1 MTDLIAGLGIAIV
14 LEGMLW
20 ALAPDFARRIVREM
34 DRLEGK
40 QLQAAAWGLVAF
52 GLFLVW
58 LTRG

>member
-20 ALAPDFARRIVREM
+20 ALAPDLARRIVREM
-34 DRLEGK
+34 AELKGQ
-40 QLQAAAWGLVAF
+40 QLQAASWGLVAV

-58 LTRG
+58 STRG

>member
-1 MTDLIAGLGIAIV
+1 MMDLIAGLGIAIV

-20 ALAPDFARRIVREM
+20 ALAPDFARRMVREM
-34 DRLEGK
+34 SQLEGK
-40 QLQAAAWGLVAF
+40 RLQTAAWGMVVL

>member
-14 LEGMLW
+14 IEGMLW
-20 ALAPDFARRIVREM
+20 ALAPDLARRMVREM
-34 DRLEGK
+34 AELEGQ
-40 QLQAAAWGLVAF
+40 QLQVAAWGLVAI

>member
-20 ALAPDFARRIVREM
+20 ALAPDFARRMVREM

-52 GLFLVW
+52 GLVLVW

>member
-20 ALAPDFARRIVREM
+20 ALAPDLARRIVREM
-34 DRLEGK
+34 AELEGL
-40 QLQAAAWGLVAF
+40 QLQAASWSLVAV
-52 GLFLVW
+52 GLLLVW

>member
-1 MTDLIAGLGIAIV
+1 MTDLLAGLGIAIV

-20 ALAPDFARRIVREM
+20 ALAPDFARRMVREM
-34 DRLEGK
+34 AALEGR
-40 QLQAAAWGLVAF
+40 QLQGGAWGMVAI

>member
-14 LEGMLW
+14 LEGTLW
-20 ALAPDFARRIVREM
+20 ALAPDFARRMVREM
-34 DRLEGK
+34 SQLEGK
-40 QLQAAAWGLVAF
+40 QLQGAAWGMVVL

>member
-20 ALAPDFARRIVREM
+20 ALAPDLARRIVREM
-34 DRLEGK
+34 AELKGL
-40 QLQAAAWGLVAF
+40 QLQAASWSLVAV
-52 GLFLVW
+52 GLLLVW

>member
-1 MTDLIAGLGIAIV
+1 MTDLIAGLGLAIV

-20 ALAPDFARRIVREM
+20 ALAPDFARRMVREM

-52 GLFLVW
+52 GLVLVW

>member
-14 LEGMLW
+14 LEGTLW
-20 ALAPDFARRIVREM
+20 ALAPDFARRMVREM
-34 DRLEGK
+34 SQLEGK
-40 QLQAAAWGLVAF
+40 QLQTAAWGMVVL

>member
-20 ALAPDFARRIVREM
+20 ALAPDLARRIVREM
-34 DRLEGK
+34 ADLQGQ
-40 QLQAAAWGLVAF
+40 QLQAAAWGLVAV

>member
-20 ALAPDFARRIVREM
+20 ALAPDFARRMVREISQ
-34 DRLEGK
+34 LEGR
-40 QLQAAAWGLVAF
+40 QLQAAAWGMVAI

>member
-20 ALAPDFARRIVREM
+20 ALAPDFARRMVREM
-34 DRLEGK
+34 DRLKGK

-52 GLFLVW
+52 GLLLVW

>member
-20 ALAPDFARRIVREM
+20 ALAPDFARRMVREM
-34 DRLEGK
+34 SQLEGK
-40 QLQAAAWGLVAF
+40 HLQTAAWGMVVL

>member
-20 ALAPDFARRIVREM
+20 ALAPDLARRIVREM
-34 DRLEGK
+34 AVLQGR
-40 QLQAAAWGLVAF
+40 QLQAAAWGLVAI